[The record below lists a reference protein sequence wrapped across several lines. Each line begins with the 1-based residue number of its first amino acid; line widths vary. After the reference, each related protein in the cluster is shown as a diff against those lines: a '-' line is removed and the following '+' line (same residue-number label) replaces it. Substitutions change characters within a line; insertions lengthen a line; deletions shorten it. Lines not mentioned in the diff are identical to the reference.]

1 MAFIEMQKDQI
12 FKACRHFMKPIIRF
26 LLRNRVT
33 WDEFSELSKDI
44 FVDVAR
50 EDYGIQQRPT
60 NNSRVAIMTGLS
72 RREVARIRDRLL
84 ESGEDPVGR
93 SGNRI
98 SEILTG
104 WHVDDEFTDALGQ
117 PKDLPPAGTL
127 GSLSSLL
134 KRYAGDLPHSALR
147 KEMLQQGLIEET
159 EGGDLRVLKRDFT
172 YTTLDP
178 EIINQMSVS
187 LHDHATTLDH
197 NLDEEKTSPTRFEG
211 IADNARISSRSARTF
226 MKLVQTRG
234 MDFLSEMDGWLS
246 THETDENKTT
256 GGREVR
262 MGVGVYL
269 IYDDLSERKRK

>member
-1 MAFIEMQKDQI
+1 
-12 FKACRHFMKPIIRF
+12 MKPIIRF

-60 NNSRVAIMTGLS
+60 NNSRVAMMTGLS

-84 ESGEDPVGR
+84 EDSDDTGR
-93 SGNRI
+93 RRGNRI
-98 SEILTG
+98 SEVLTA
-104 WHVDDEFTDALGQ
+104 WHVDDEFTDESGQ
-117 PKDLPPAGTL
+117 PGVLPATGPS
-127 GSLSSLL
+127 GSLSALF

-159 EGGDLRVLKRDFT
+159 DVEHVRVLKRDYT
-172 YTTLDP
+172 YAPLDP
-178 EIINQMSVS
+178 EIIKQMSVA

-197 NLDEEKTSPTRFEG
+197 NLDENRKSPARFEG
-211 IADNARISSRSARTF
+211 IADNTRMSSRAAKSF
-226 MKLVQTRG
+226 IKLVETRG
-234 MDFLSEMDGWLS
+234 MDFLNEMDSWLS
-246 THETDENKTT
+246 AHDIDESETAS
-256 GGREVR
+256 GREVR

-269 IYDDLSERKRK
+269 IYDEISERTGK